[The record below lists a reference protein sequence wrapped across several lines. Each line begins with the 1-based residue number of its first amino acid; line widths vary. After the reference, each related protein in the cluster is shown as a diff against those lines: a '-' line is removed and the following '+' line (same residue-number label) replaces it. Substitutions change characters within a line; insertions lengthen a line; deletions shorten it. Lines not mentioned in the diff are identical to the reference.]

1 MPDSTGL
8 NSLLALI
15 KTNPRTPIVIY
26 SGETDTKIA
35 LEAITL
41 GAQDF
46 LIKGDYTVSLL
57 EKTVRYSIE
66 RKCNSI
72 ALEES
77 NMRYNF
83 VSRATHD
90 MVWDFDL
97 ITGEVHKNT
106 EGWRKIFRTPDSQ
119 EIGTKE
125 DWRLKIHPDDLEEV
139 NQRLNDILKS
149 ATQESFEMECRIL
162 RDDGTIGCI
171 ENRCFI
177 YRNEKGKAV
186 RLIGATQDITEKK
199 NAEQKVVL
207 REQRF
212 RSLVHN
218 GPDLIG
224 IIDKRGNY
232 RHAGGSIKRFSGYT
246 SDLIANKTPFAFIH
260 PDDWVIIK
268 KALSDIHT
276 QTSIK
281 ATPYRFVN
289 AAGEWRWMETI
300 FTNLLND
307 PEVNGIIANSRDI
320 TENKLAT
327 DEIEKLSLL
336 AKETINGVVISDKDQ
351 NIVWVNNA
359 FTRLSGYTLKEV
371 IGKCCVQFLQGPETD
386 VEVIN
391 YVKEK
396 TKQKD
401 PFVFEILN
409 YTKAGEKVLVKVQVQ
424 AILDEQGEVK
434 QFFLLQTDIT
444 KERELEEKVEIEK
457 ILKQKQITE
466 AVFDAHESERLEI
479 GRELH
484 DNVNQLLSAARL
496 YIDMAKSDAEI
507 RDTLLK
513 DASAFTLSAIEEIR
527 KLSKTLIIPSIKEIS
542 LTDSIKDIT
551 NEIMQVYPIQIF
563 VNSKSSTE
571 KELNDKFKLNIF
583 RIVQEQINNILKV
596 E

>member
-1 MPDSTGL
+1 LPDSTGL

-199 NAEQKVVL
+199 MQSKKL
-207 REQRF
+207 YCG
-212 RSLVHN
+212 SK
-218 GPDLIG
+218 DLDHSCI
-224 IIDKRGNY
+224 
-232 RHAGGSIKRFSGYT
+232 
-246 SDLIANKTPFAFIH
+246 
-260 PDDWVIIK
+260 
-268 KALSDIHT
+268 
-276 QTSIK
+276 
-281 ATPYRFVN
+281 
-289 AAGEWRWMETI
+289 
-300 FTNLLND
+300 
-307 PEVNGIIANSRDI
+307 
-320 TENKLAT
+320 
-327 DEIEKLSLL
+327 
-336 AKETINGVVISDKDQ
+336 
-351 NIVWVNNA
+351 
-359 FTRLSGYTLKEV
+359 
-371 IGKCCVQFLQGPETD
+371 
-386 VEVIN
+386 
-391 YVKEK
+391 
-396 TKQKD
+396 
-401 PFVFEILN
+401 
-409 YTKAGEKVLVKVQVQ
+409 
-424 AILDEQGEVK
+424 
-434 QFFLLQTDIT
+434 
-444 KERELEEKVEIEK
+444 
-457 ILKQKQITE
+457 
-466 AVFDAHESERLEI
+466 
-479 GRELH
+479 
-484 DNVNQLLSAARL
+484 
-496 YIDMAKSDAEI
+496 MA
-507 RDTLLK
+507 
-513 DASAFTLSAIEEIR
+513 
-527 KLSKTLIIPSIKEIS
+527 
-542 LTDSIKDIT
+542 
-551 NEIMQVYPIQIF
+551 PI
-563 VNSKSSTE
+563 
-571 KELNDKFKLNIF
+571 
-583 RIVQEQINNILKV
+583 
-596 E
+596 